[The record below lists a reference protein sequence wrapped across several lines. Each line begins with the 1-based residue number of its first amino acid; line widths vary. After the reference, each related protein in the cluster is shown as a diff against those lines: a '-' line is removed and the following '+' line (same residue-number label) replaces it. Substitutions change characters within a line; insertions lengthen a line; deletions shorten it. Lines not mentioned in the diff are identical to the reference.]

1 MSKEAYSDENEKKQT
16 VENTQK
22 EDETSMYRPLGFLRE
37 GMDCID
43 ILSRL

>member
-1 MSKEAYSDENEKKQT
+1 MSNDVYVDENDKNQN
-16 VENTQK
+16 VENNPK
-22 EDETSMYRPLGFLRE
+22 EDETVVYRPLGFLRE